1 MQVSMNPSST
11 NSSSTPLRTSTDKTG
26 ASGSATSEQNSGP
39 RPNLA
44 VDTWEPS
51 GLAAEA
57 SSKDKKTDSSGL
69 GFDMETFKLET
80 KRQLLE
86 QVQKSKDELAKAGI
100 RIRWSSDIP
109 YQVDPQ
115 EKAAEVPE
123 EWGADKT
130 SQRIVDFALSM
141 RQSGR
146 AKDLSDEEFIK
157 QVRSSIEEGFRSAKS
172 ELKDLPG
179 PSAKLFNDTYEAA
192 MKKLDQTL
200 EDWKNAKGSATPS
213 TDPSKSSNA
222 PEPTKA
228 PVSAPISSFSVVA

>member
-1 MQVSMNPSST
+1 MQVSMNPSSAST
-11 NSSSTPLRTSTDKTG
+11 GSTTSTSSTTKTSG
-26 ASGSATSEQNSGP
+26 INPATSGQGSTT
-39 RPNLA
+39 RSSQA

-51 GLAAEA
+51 GLASQA
-57 SSKDKKTDSSGL
+57 SSKDQKTDSTGL

-100 RIRWSSDIP
+100 QIRWSSDIP

-115 EKAAEVPE
+115 EKAAAVPD

-141 RQSGR
+141 RQSGK

-157 QVRSSIEEGFRSAKS
+157 QVRSSIEEGFRSAKAD
-172 ELKDLPG
+172 LKDLPG
-179 PSAKLFNDTYEAA
+179 PSAKLFNDTYESA

-200 EDWKNAKGSATPS
+200 EDWKKAKEPGASA
-213 TDPSKSSNA
+213 TDPSNSSSA
-222 PEPTKA
+222 TEPTKPA
-228 PVSAPISSFSVVA
+228 VSAPISSFSVVA